1 MSIDLNVS
9 DRVARITIDRPDV
22 LNAIDRS
29 AEQELQENWSRLESD
44 RSVRAVVLTGAG
56 ERAFCVGA
64 DMSDEGPSG
73 LEYWATTR
81 PGGFGGIALRTTLDV
96 PVIARV
102 NGYALGGGL
111 EMVLGC
117 DLVIAAEHAE
127 FGFPEVRVG
136 RIPMDGGVVTLV
148 RRIPYVWAMDLLLTG
163 RRILADEAARIG
175 LVNRVVPSS
184 ELDTAVDAVL
194 QDILAC
200 GPLSVRATKQIV
212 QRTAHLSA
220 ADAQA
225 LRLPAVIES
234 LLSREGEE
242 GVRAFREKRP
252 PDWSGT

>member
-1 MSIDLNVS
+1 MSVS
-9 DRVARITIDRPDV
+9 DGVARITIERTDG
-22 LNAIDRS
+22 LNAIERA
-29 AEQELQENWSRLESD
+29 AEQERKENWRRLESD
-44 RSVRAVVLTGAG
+44 RSVRAVVMTGAG
-56 ERAFCVGA
+56 ERASCVGA

-73 LEYWATTR
+73 IEYWATTR

-117 DLVIAAEHAE
+117 DIVIAAEHAE

-136 RIPMDGGVVTLV
+136 RIPMDGGVATLV

-175 LVNRVVPSS
+175 LVNRVVPST